1 MDRVNEIRNR
11 LTRDLDPISLEI
23 RDDSMLHTG
32 HAGAVSGGGHFV
44 VKVVSSLF
52 QDKTLLER
60 HRMVYQAVT
69 DLMPAHIHALSI
81 TANTPEEQAMQ
92 N

>member
-1 MDRVNEIRNR
+1 MDRVTEIRNR
-11 LTRDLDPISLEI
+11 LTRDLDPVSLDI
-23 RDDSMLHTG
+23 RDDSNLHAG
-32 HAGAVSGGGHFV
+32 HAGAASGGGHFAV
-44 VKVVSSLF
+44 MVVSRLF
-52 QDKTLLER
+52 QDKSQLER

-81 TANTPEEQAMQ
+81 TAVTPDEQVAQ

>member
-11 LTRDLDPISLEI
+11 LNRDLDPVSVEI
-23 RDDSMLHTG
+23 RDDSMQHAG
-32 HAGAVSGGGHFV
+32 HAGAASGGGHFA
-44 VKVVSSLF
+44 VKVVSGQFKGKSLI
-52 QDKTLLER
+52 ER

-69 DLMPAHIHALSI
+69 DLMPAQIHALSI
-81 TANTPEEQAMQ
+81 SAVTPEEQAAQ